1 MVSIQIIVGLPNDRI
16 FLSSLSLSSPHEK
29 EGNLSRL
36 FNLVLVVP
44 IQNSLQVQQP
54 LGLFLVLLI
63 AILRCQIVKPSVI
76 CTIHTTII
84 MAFSCNSCQSHQVAE
99 NWDAKPIVVLFLF
112 PFLPHNN
119 NVSKSNL
126 EFPFFILDVGSDLVR
141 IIKQRW
147 FEG

>member
-1 MVSIQIIVGLPNDRI
+1 MTEYFSVVSASAARMKKKGIYLDFSIW
-16 FLSSLSLSSPHEK
+16 FCYY
-29 EGNLSRL
+29 
-36 FNLVLVVP
+36 
-44 IQNSLQVQQP
+44 QNSLQVQQP